1 MTTKTQSRST
11 SAQLNGQIQE
21 YIQTLAEATDQ
32 VRLSTTMTDYLES
45 CTRFHHYSPR
55 NIWLIRFQKPEAT
68 RVAGFLRWKSL
79 GRSVR
84 KGERGIPI
92 LAPIFQKAEEDD
104 GENPKLVSFRV
115 VYVFDISQTEGEPL
129 PEPPEWKSPQ
139 RHVELQA
146 CLMAFAGQKG
156 IRVNV
161 KELSGEIQ
169 GVSRGGA
176 IDLAPQAGTKTLI
189 HEIAHELMHQ
199 HTESQR
205 SQQIEELEAESVA
218 CVVGRY
224 FGLDDLASPNYVAL
238 HGVDAAMILAHMQR
252 IQATSSEI
260 ISELE
265 KECDQ

>member
-139 RHVELQA
+139 RSCITGRTDFSTFRINSAGRLVNRCDKA
-146 CLMAFAGQKG
+146 CWLT
-156 IRVNV
+156 
-161 KELSGEIQ
+161 L
-169 GVSRGGA
+169 RGC
-176 IDLAPQAGTKTLI
+176 
-189 HEIAHELMHQ
+189 
-199 HTESQR
+199 SQR
-205 SQQIEELEAESVA
+205 I
-218 CVVGRY
+218 
-224 FGLDDLASPNYVAL
+224 AS
-238 HGVDAAMILAHMQR
+238 
-252 IQATSSEI
+252 
-260 ISELE
+260 
-265 KECDQ
+265 C